1 MAMREAPEQPR
12 NERRRSFL
20 KLAAFSVGLGWVGGS
35 LLGRIF
41 TGRSARASR
50 NAVPHVTP
58 HPQAVPREKQS

>member
-1 MAMREAPEQPR
+1 MGMRGAPEQLR

-20 KLAAFSVGLGWVGGS
+20 KMAAFSVGLGWVGGS

-41 TGRSARASR
+41 KGRSARGSR

-58 HPQAVPREKQS
+58 HPQAVPRDKQS

>member
-1 MAMREAPEQPR
+1 MAMHEAAEQPR

-20 KLAAFSVGLGWVGGS
+20 KMAAFSVGLGWVGGS

-41 TGRSARASR
+41 KGRSARASR
-50 NAVPHVTP
+50 RIGPKVTP